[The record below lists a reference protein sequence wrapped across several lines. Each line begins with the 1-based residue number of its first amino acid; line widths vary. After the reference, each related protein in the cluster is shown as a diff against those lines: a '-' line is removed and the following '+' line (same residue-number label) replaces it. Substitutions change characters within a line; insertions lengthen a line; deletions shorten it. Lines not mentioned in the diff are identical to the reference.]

1 MWALQLTT
9 NQNHQMQ
16 HRLTFNMEIKPT
28 LTINDEKPIFA
39 TLILRTK
46 VEVKTPLGCFQITI
60 LYNTIRNNFPTCTRA
75 HTHTHTYIHTQNC
88 IFLLQ
93 ILSAWLSVGL
103 NPNKLMHTKLWSTH
117 PLHIKP

>member
-75 HTHTHTYIHTQNC
+75 HTHTHT
-88 IFLLQ
+88 
-93 ILSAWLSVGL
+93 
-103 NPNKLMHTKLWSTH
+103 
-117 PLHIKP
+117 HIYTRKIVFFITNFESKVKCGFKP